1 MLTNF
6 LTAVMLVS
14 LFQVGMSDKPI
25 APPNPQVQKQH
36 ESCPLEK
43 GLAISLEID
52 GEDTE
57 FLVADVFEYKKE
69 TYVVLLGNDG
79 GTILKWQDGLV
90 NLGSEKEFMEVVE
103 YYKSLMVI

>member
-6 LTAVMLVS
+6 LATVVLVS
-14 LFQVGMSDKPI
+14 LLQVGMSDKPLT
-25 APPNPQVQKQH
+25 PPNPQVQKQH

-43 GLAISLEID
+43 GLVISLEVD
-52 GEDTE
+52 GQDSE

-103 YYKSLMVI
+103 YYKSLRMI